1 MLLDLS
7 SFDEAL
13 ASLDRA
19 AIRAQ
24 AAPADEDLRDAVIQR
39 FEYTYELAW
48 KMLKRHLEQVAGPCS
63 NGWALFS
70 RVDSRRCNAMHRRG
84 SGALV

>member
-7 SFDEAL
+7 SFQKAL

-24 AAPADEDLRDAVIQR
+24 AAPADE
-39 FEYTYELAW
+39 
-48 KMLKRHLEQVAGPCS
+48 
-63 NGWALFS
+63 
-70 RVDSRRCNAMHRRG
+70 
-84 SGALV
+84 